1 MLIRIPRIQ
10 IFVNRIN
17 VNNIINFKI
26 TVGHILH
33 VLIPETTK
41 IRGGTEK
48 NINKNKIR
56 DHVPNLGIVE
66 VMLVH
71 YHIFKKKKTYHHN
84 SRVLVTLVPKYYLD
98 NQFIFPHKV

>member
-1 MLIRIPRIQ
+1 MLIRIPQIQ

-41 IRGGTEK
+41 IRGSTEK
-48 NINKNKIR
+48 NTIMY
-56 DHVPNLGIVE
+56 HVPNLGIVE

-71 YHIFKKKKTYHHN
+71 YHIFKKKNISPQSKSFSYIST
-84 SRVLVTLVPKYYLD
+84 
-98 NQFIFPHKV
+98 